1 MSSFFP
7 SLSPL
12 SPLTRALLL
21 GAGLF
26 VLGGCRD
33 ESATAPGLPVQEVAV
48 YHVASAPQALST
60 TLPGRASA
68 HLVAE
73 IRPQV
78 GGILL
83 KRLFEEGET
92 VKAGQALYQIDP
104 QTYEAALAQAEAS
117 VTSARATLK
126 AAELKAKR
134 DAQLVKIDAISAE
147 DNESAQASLLEAR
160 ASLQSAQASLRTA
173 RINLGYTKINA
184 PIAGRTSTSSV
195 TPGALV
201 TAEQTTALTTVQQLD
216 PIYVDFTQPSTT
228 LLRLKRELAEGKLT
242 RAEEKDAARISLQLE
257 DGSTYAHDGTLTF
270 NGVSVD
276 ESTGSVTLRALVPNP
291 DGLLLPGMYIKATL
305 QEGVQQDA
313 ILVPQQG
320 VSRDERGGASALV
333 VVDGKVEQRELTL
346 DRAVGNRWWVSKG
359 LEDGDQLIVQ
369 GLQKVRVG
377 QPVQAIDWKDG
388 NAGDASL
395 TARNDST
402 D

>member
-1 MSSFFP
+1 MSTFALN
-7 SLSPL
+7 LSPL
-12 SPLTRALLL
+12 SHAVLL
-21 GAGLF
+21 GAGL
-26 VLGGCRD
+26 LALAGCHD
-33 ESATAPGLPVQEVAV
+33 SGPVQPPAVVQQVGV
-48 YHVASAPQALST
+48 YHVSSGPQALSM

-83 KRLFEEGET
+83 KRLFEEGAT
-92 VKAGQALYQIDP
+92 VKAGQPLYQIDP
-104 QTYEAALAQAEAS
+104 QPYEAALAQAEAT
-117 VTSARATLK
+117 VTSSRATLK

-160 ASLQSAQASLRTA
+160 ASLQSAQAALRTA

-184 PIAGRTSTSSV
+184 PIDGRTATSSV

-216 PIYVDFTQPSTT
+216 PIYVDFTQPSST
-228 LLRLKRELAEGKLT
+228 LLRLKRELAEGKLAP
-242 RAEEKDAARISLQLE
+242 AEQKDATRISLELE
-257 DGSTYAHDGTLTF
+257 DGSTYGHEGTLTF

-320 VSRDERGGASALV
+320 VSRDERGDATALV

-346 DRAVGNRWWVSKG
+346 ARAVGNRWWVSKG
-359 LEDGDQLIVQ
+359 LNEGDQLIVQ

-377 QPVQAIDWKDG
+377 QEVQAVEGSSG
-388 NAGDASL
+388 NSL
-395 TARNDST
+395 TAQTDSH

>member
-7 SLSPL
+7 SFSPL
-12 SPLTRALLL
+12 SRALLL
-21 GAGLF
+21 GTGLF

-33 ESATAPGLPVQEVAV
+33 ESAAPTLPVQEVAV

-83 KRLFEEGET
+83 KRLFEEGAT

-160 ASLQSAQASLRTA
+160 ASLQSAQAALRTA

-195 TPGALV
+195 TAGALV

-242 RAEEKDAARISLQLE
+242 RAEEKDAARINLQLE

-320 VSRDERGGASALV
+320 VSRDERGGATALV

-377 QPVQAIDWKDG
+377 QPVQAIDWKSG
-388 NAGDASL
+388 NAGDTSL

>member
-1 MSSFFP
+1 MS
-7 SLSPL
+7 
-12 SPLTRALLL
+12 RALLL
-21 GAGLF
+21 GTGLF

-33 ESATAPGLPVQEVAV
+33 ESAAPTLPVQEVAV

-83 KRLFEEGET
+83 KRLFEEGAT

-160 ASLQSAQASLRTA
+160 ASLQSAQAALRTA

-195 TPGALV
+195 TAGALV

-305 QEGVQQDA
+305 QEGVQPDA

-320 VSRDERGGASALV
+320 VSRDERGGATALV

-377 QPVQAIDWKDG
+377 QPVQAIDWKSG
-388 NAGDASL
+388 NAGDTSL